1 MLLGFGE
8 DGEVSNVPVY
18 LACHLEMK
26 LLCVIR
32 LLSTGP
38 LFTSFSLVG
47 KQTLG
52 WGKVGASPSP
62 LFADTS
68 KDSDLTLG

>member
-1 MLLGFGE
+1 MKSLLEPQGRSGV
-8 DGEVSNVPVY
+8 G
-18 LACHLEMK
+18 
-26 LLCVIR
+26 
-32 LLSTGP
+32 
-38 LFTSFSLVG
+38 VG